1 MKRLAVLLLSLIALP
16 LFADEERQRTTLIE
30 DVIRMSQAGVNDEA
44 IIDFVERSDK
54 GFELNAD
61 DLIALTDAKVSK
73 DVIKAVIDEADER
86 DGARGRGRERVV
98 RSRVVYTSPYWY
110 DPWYDPFWYG
120 PRLSIGFGF
129 GPRYY
134 GGFGRG
140 FHRGGGFG
148 HGRGGRGRGRH

>member
-1 MKRLAVLLLSLIALP
+1 MKRLAILLLSLIALP
-16 LFADEERQRTTLIE
+16 LFADEVRQRTTLID
-30 DVIRMSQAGVNDEA
+30 DVIRMAKAGVNDDA
-44 IIDFVERSDK
+44 IIDFVRKSDK
-54 GFELNAD
+54 GYEVNAD
-61 DLIALTDAKVSK
+61 DLIAMTDAQVSK

-86 DGARGRGRERVV
+86 DGISPRGRERVV
-98 RSRVVYTSPYWY
+98 RPRVVYTSPYWY

>member
-30 DVIRMSQAGVNDEA
+30 DVVRMAKAGVNDEA
-44 IIDFVERSDK
+44 IIDFVRKSDK
-54 GFELNAD
+54 GYEVNAD
-61 DLIALTDAKVSK
+61 DLIAMTDAHVSK

-86 DGARGRGRERVV
+86 DGIAGRGRERVV
-98 RSRVVYTSPYWY
+98 RPRYVYASPYWY

-140 FHRGGGFG
+140 FRHGGGGRG
-148 HGRGGRGRGRH
+148 HGRH